1 MEKERPS
8 HKWASDKAK
17 LFSEILVDPVNNFM
31 DNLKRER
38 EALKK
43 HSIQRKKLKTFE
55 QIKKKSN
62 WWSKSKRFFEKL

>member
-38 EALKK
+38 E
-43 HSIQRKKLKTFE
+43 R
-55 QIKKKSN
+55 
-62 WWSKSKRFFEKL
+62 R

>member
-38 EALKK
+38 GAKK
-43 HSIQRKKLKTFE
+43 VFNS
-55 QIKKKSN
+55 KKKN
-62 WWSKSKRFFEKL
+62 

>member
-17 LFSEILVDPVNNFM
+17 LFSEILVDPM

-38 EALKK
+38 GAKK
-43 HSIQRKKLKTFE
+43 AFNS
-55 QIKKKSN
+55 KKKN
-62 WWSKSKRFFEKL
+62 

>member
-1 MEKERPS
+1 MEKEWPS

-43 HSIQRKKLKTFE
+43 HSIQRKK
-55 QIKKKSN
+55 IKN
-62 WWSKSKRFFEKL
+62 F